1 MTADET
7 LTRRFFE
14 HVVSDDVEG
23 RDRDTLHAMSRS
35 TRDLAA
41 TRSTDE
47 AVVRVVNPTADEH
60 GWTGRHTVVQ
70 ACAADMPFLVDSVL
84 GELTRRELT
93 AHLLIHPQMV
103 VRRGAEGLVV
113 TSTDPADAPEGA
125 RVESWI
131 YVEIDRI
138 PGADARE
145 DLRRALVRVLDDVR
159 KACADWRAMRQKCLD
174 IVAEL
179 REGPPETVDPDTVE
193 PTLEFLTWLEDNHF
207 TFLGYREY
215 ELTEEEGERKLRSIP
230 STGLG
235 ILRSESDEPSVT
247 NLEQR
252 AQRTARQARLLSIT
266 KANSRST
273 VHRPVY
279 LDYVGVRR
287 FDESGHVVAERR
299 FLGLFTASA
308 YAESVQRLPIIGG
321 KVQRILDG
329 SGFAPDSH
337 SGKDLLGVLEAYPR
351 DELFQASVDEL
362 SETAYEVLHLQERRR
377 SRLFVRADEFGRF
390 VSALLYIPKDR
401 YTTTVRLRMQEL
413 LKQAYG
419 TDSVDYS
426 ARVGESVLAQLHFVV
441 RMPKG
446 TPIPQVDTDDLQDRL
461 IEATRSWGERLG
473 QIVEEQFDGD
483 PTAGDALAHYVEA
496 FPESYKEDFDA
507 VDAFGDLTRLAE
519 LDADE
524 SVVQLRPYLYA
535 APGGAQEERRLKL
548 YRRQELSLTDVLPV
562 CADLGVEVTDERPY
576 ELAGSDGS
584 TWVYDFG
591 LRASSGE
598 SWLEPGSEDIV
609 AALFEDAFAAV
620 WEGQAESDSLNEL
633 VLTAGLTWRQVVV
646 LRTHLRYLRQV
657 SSSSLSYLQEALV
670 ANPEISAMIVELFA
684 ARFDPDADDSVRQ
697 DRDSAGQDVVDRI
710 EQALDSVSSLDQDR
724 IIRFLLRVVNATVR
738 TNFYQRDGDG
748 EPKSRVSLKLLPRR
762 IDALPEPR
770 PAFEIWVYAPTV
782 EGVHLRFGSVARGGL
797 RWSDRREDFRTE
809 ILGLVKAQLVKNAV
823 IVPTGSKGGFV
834 AKQLP
839 DPSVD
844 REAYQ
849 AEGVAAYTTF
859 ISGMLDVT
867 DNRDGTTVLPPER
880 VVRHDGD
887 DPYLVVAAD
896 KGTATF
902 SDIANGVSRDYGFWL
917 DDAFASGGSA
927 GYDHKAM
934 GITAR
939 GAWESVKRHFRE
951 LGVDTQSQEFTVV
964 GVGDMSGDVF
974 GNGMLLSEHIKLVA
988 AFDHRHIFLDPEPDP
1003 AASFAERQRLFELP
1017 RSSWADYDTS
1027 LISDGGG
1034 VHSRTAKSV
1043 VISQQVR
1050 GVLGLEAEV
1059 ESLTP
1064 AELLKAILLAPVD
1077 LFWNGGIGTYVKA
1090 STELHTD
1097 IGDRANDN
1105 IRVDGRDLRVRVVGE
1120 GGNLGLSQLG
1130 RIEAA
1135 RSGVHVN
1142 TDAVD
1147 NSAGVDTSDHE
1158 VNIKI
1163 ALTPLVGRGELTMEQ
1178 RDELLAEMTDE
1189 VAQQV
1194 LRHNYEQN
1202 VLIGNARDQG
1212 GRMVSVHGRLMRHLT
1227 EHVGLDPELEFLP
1240 DSSELSRR
1248 QRAGHGLSSPEFS
1261 VMMAYAKLGLKEDL
1275 LDSELPDEPA
1285 VTPLLVTYFP
1295 EPLRKRISDELAEHP
1310 LRRQI
1315 VINQVAND
1323 IVNRGGVTFVFRAM
1337 EETGANSTQIARAFV
1352 VCRAVFD
1359 MAGYIAQVEQLDNEV
1374 DTDVQT
1380 ELYLEFR
1387 RLLDRA
1393 VRWFLNNRP
1402 LSANLTT
1409 EIERFSEPVQTHSP
1423 QLVRLLQ
1430 GEERDRHLG
1439 YVQQMCDKG
1448 VPRDLSSRWAG
1459 LLDTFSLLD
1468 VVEVA
1473 ADAEREVAETAQVYF
1488 AVSEAFGIDALLT
1501 QVSHLP
1507 RADRWS
1513 SLARGA
1519 VRDDM
1524 YGVMRALTRAV
1535 MLATDPEQE
1544 PLERVHD
1551 WMTQQSEALARVSQV
1566 LNRVSEMDEP
1576 GLAPVSVALRTL
1588 RGLVRQGTAE

>member
-23 RDRDTLHAMSRS
+23 RDRATLNAMSRS

-41 TRSTDE
+41 TR
-47 AVVRVVNPTADEH
+47 AVDDVAVRVVNPTTDQD

-70 ACAADMPFLVDSVL
+70 ACARDMPFLVDSVL
-84 GELTRRELT
+84 GELRMRDLT
-93 AHLLIHPQMV
+93 VHLLIHPQMV
-103 VRRGAEGLVV
+103 VRREGERVTVESTEPAEAG
-113 TSTDPADAPEGA
+113 DDAV
-125 RVESWI
+125 VESWI
-131 YVEIDRI
+131 YVEVDRI
-138 PGADARE
+138 PGAGARDE
-145 DLRRALVRVLDDVR
+145 LRERLVRVLQDVH
-159 KACADWRAMRQKCLD
+159 KACADWRAMRRTCLD
-174 IVAEL
+174 IVEEL
-179 REGPPETVDPDTVE
+179 HEGAPETVDPETVQ
-193 PTLEFLTWLEDNHF
+193 PTIEFLTWLEDNHF

-215 ELTEEEGERKLRSIP
+215 ELVEEEGERKLRSVP

-235 ILRSESDEPSVT
+235 ILRSESDESSVT
-247 NLEQR
+247 HLERR

-287 FDESGHVVAERR
+287 FDDSGQVVAERR

-321 KVQRILDG
+321 KVQQILDE

-351 DELFQASVDEL
+351 DELFQASVDQL

-377 SRLFVRADEFGRF
+377 SQLFVRPDEFGRF

-401 YTTTVRLRMQEL
+401 YTTSVRMRMQEL
-413 LKQAYG
+413 LKQAY
-419 TDSVDYS
+419 DSESVDYA

-446 TPIPQVDTDDLQDRL
+446 VGVPKVDTEDLQRRL
-461 IEATRSWGERLG
+461 IEATRSWNEKLS

-483 PTAGDALAHYVEA
+483 ALAGDALAHYAGA

-507 VDAFGDLTRLAE
+507 VDAFGDLNRLVE
-519 LDADE
+519 LDADD
-524 SVVQLRPYLYA
+524 SVVQLHPYLYA
-535 APGGAQEERRLKL
+535 EPGAPEQERRLKL
-548 YRRQELSLTDVLPV
+548 YRRHELSLTDVLPL

-576 ELAGSDGS
+576 ELVGSDGS
-584 TWVYDFG
+584 TWIYDFG
-591 LRASSGE
+591 LRADSGTV
-598 SWLEPGSEDIV
+598 WVEPGSEDVV
-609 AALFEDAFAAV
+609 AALFEEAFAAV
-620 WEGQAESDSLNEL
+620 WNGQAESDSLNAL
-633 VLTAGLTWRQVVV
+633 VLTAGLTWREVVI

-657 SSSSLSYLQEALV
+657 SSSSLSYLEEALV
-670 ANPEISAMIVELFA
+670 DNPGISAMLVELFA
-684 ARFDPDADDSVRQ
+684 ARFDPDIDEQVSQ
-697 DRDSAGQDVVDRI
+697 DRQGAARAVGQRIDR
-710 EQALDSVSSLDQDR
+710 AMDSVSSLDQDR
-724 IIRFLLRVVNATVR
+724 IIRFVLRVLTSTVR
-738 TNFYQRDGDG
+738 TNFYQLDDAGL
-748 EPKSRVSLKLLPRR
+748 PKSRVSLKLLPRD
-762 IDALPEPR
+762 IDGLPQPR
-770 PAFEIWVYAPTV
+770 PAFEIWVYAPQV

-809 ILGLVKAQLVKNAV
+809 ILGLVKAQMVKNAV

-849 AEGVAAYTTF
+849 AEGIAAYTTF
-859 ISGMLDVT
+859 ISGLLDVT
-867 DNRDGTTVLPPER
+867 DNRDGTTIRSPQR
-880 VVRHDGD
+880 VVRHDD
-887 DPYLVVAAD
+887 DDSYLVVAAD

-951 LGVDTQSQEFTVV
+951 LGLDTQSEEFTVV

-988 AFDHRHIFLDPEPDP
+988 AFDHRHIFLDPDPDP
-1003 AASFAERQRLFELP
+1003 AVSFAERRRLFDLP
-1017 RSSWADYDTS
+1017 RSSWSDYDSS

-1034 VHSRTAKSV
+1034 VYPRSAKSV
-1043 VISQQVR
+1043 TITRQVSQA
-1050 GVLGLEAEV
+1050 LELDSEV
-1059 ESLTP
+1059 ETLTP
-1064 AELLKAILLAPVD
+1064 AELLKAIIGAPVD

-1090 STELHTD
+1090 STEAHAD
-1097 IGDRANDN
+1097 IGDRANDA
-1105 IRVDGRDLRVRVVGE
+1105 IRVDGSELRVKVVGE

-1135 RSGVHVN
+1135 RGGVHLN

-1163 ALTPLVGRGELTMEQ
+1163 ALAPVVSRGDLSLEQ
-1178 RDELLAEMTDE
+1178 RDELLALMTDE
-1189 VAQQV
+1189 VAHQV

-1202 VLIGNARDQG
+1202 VLIGNARGQG
-1212 GRMVSVHGRLMRHLT
+1212 DRMLSVHERLMGYLG
-1227 EHVGLDPELEFLP
+1227 EHVGLDRALEFLP
-1240 DSSELSRR
+1240 GGAELTRR
-1248 QRAGHGLSSPEFS
+1248 QQAGEGLSSPEFS
-1261 VMMAYAKLGLKEDL
+1261 VLMAYAKIGLKDAL

-1295 EPLRKRISDELAEHP
+1295 EPLRERFGSELAGHP

-1315 VINQVAND
+1315 VINELAND
-1323 IVNRGGVTFVFRAM
+1323 IVNRGGVTFVFRAS
-1337 EETGANSTQIARAFV
+1337 EETGATSTQIARAFV

-1359 MAGYIAQVEQLDNEV
+1359 LAGYIREVEALDNVV
-1374 DTDVQT
+1374 DTSVQT

-1393 VRWFLNNRP
+1393 VRWFLHNRP
-1402 LSANLTT
+1402 LSTDLTV
-1409 EIERFSEPVQTHSP
+1409 EIERFAGPVQEHAP
-1423 QLVRLLQ
+1423 QLVDLLQ
-1430 GEERDRHLG
+1430 GAERERHLG
-1439 YVQQMCDKG
+1439 YVKEMTDQG
-1448 VPRDLSSRWAG
+1448 VPTDLASRWAG

-1468 VVEVA
+1468 AVEVA
-1473 ADAEREVAETAQVYF
+1473 ALADRSVTEAAQVYF
-1488 AVSEAFGIDALLT
+1488 AVSEAFGFDALLT

-1524 YGVMRALTRAV
+1524 YGVMRNLTSAV
-1535 MLATDPEQE
+1535 MLATDPGQG
-1544 PLERVHD
+1544 PMERVHE
-1551 WMTQQSEALARVSQV
+1551 WMDQQSESMARVSQV
-1566 LNRVSEMDEP
+1566 LRRVSDIDEP